1 LQALPIN
8 THAQWVYRLLNG
20 KKPPFTKV
28 LGRQLAAPPSVPTT
42 SIFSRSD
49 GIVPWQDCVQQG
61 RARHVENIEV
71 KGSHCG
77 LGWNREVFQIV
88 ADHLRQAPGQWQPM
102 G

>member
-20 KKPPFTKV
+20 KKPLFTKV